1 MTDICQKITDSEL
14 AVMNV
19 LWDAGAPL
27 TITEIRARLADV
39 SGWES
44 STIKT
49 LVQRLCAKGA
59 VAAEKRGVYHYTP
72 CLTREQFGGYAT
84 RSLIDKLY
92 HGRARDLV
100 AALVDTQLDA
110 QDIAELRALLEQDH
124 V

>member
-1 MTDICQKITDSEL
+1 MTDIYGKITDSEL

-27 TITEIRARLADV
+27 PMTEIRSRLAE
-39 SGWES
+39 SAGWES

-59 VAAEKRGVYHYTP
+59 LAQEKRGVYYYTP
-72 CLTREQFGGYAT
+72 CVTRDGYAGYAA
-84 RSLIDKLY
+84 RSLIDRLY

-100 AALVDTQLDA
+100 AALVDTALDEA
-110 QDIAELRALLEQDH
+110 DVAELRALLEEGH
-124 V
+124 G